1 MSKNKIATIISRVC
15 EPMVLLT
22 ITAVIAGFHTGLA
35 SSALWQYFIS
45 LFFFMIAPVIGLW
58 AWFAKKEGMSW
69 DIPDRAKRVRPLVV
83 VLGFVL
89 LNGILTL
96 RFHVPALTQ
105 LFFLFL
111 VWLVG
116 FTLITT
122 KWKISGHT

>member
-1 MSKNKIATIISRVC
+1 
-15 EPMVLLT
+15 
-22 ITAVIAGFHTGLA
+22 
-35 SSALWQYFIS
+35 
-45 LFFFMIAPVIGLW
+45 MIAPVIGLW

-122 KWKISGHT
+122 KWKISGHIGAAALATGIIVYWYGAAWWP